1 MLTPKQERFCQNLE
15 VRRMSQR
22 EAYRDAYPNKANW
35 KDNALDVAAC
45 NLANDSKIL
54 LRREEI
60 RAEEN
65 AKIAAES
72 SWTRRKAFEE
82 LNNLIVL
89 AKEEIK
95 SRGEMSS
102 PNVSAIIN
110 SVKEL
115 NSIYAV
121 AEKTENGG
129 VLEDILHAVREVN
142 ND

>member
-1 MLTPKQERFCQNLE
+1 
-15 VRRMSQR
+15 
-22 EAYRDAYPNKANW
+22 
-35 KDNALDVAAC
+35 
-45 NLANDSKIL
+45 
-54 LRREEI
+54 
-60 RAEEN
+60 
-65 AKIAAES
+65 
-72 SWTRRKAFEE
+72 
-82 LNNLIVL
+82 
-89 AKEEIK
+89 
-95 SRGEMSS
+95 MSS